1 MSNPGGVSSD
11 VVDQWLQQQ
20 NASLMAEPDFSS
32 GGFWGLDNS

>member
-1 MSNPGGVSSD
+1 MSNPGVSSD

-20 NASLMAEPDFSS
+20 STSLMAEPDFSS